1 MTFVVHPQVV
11 LREADVAEL
20 VLRAPGPRQRRLL
33 LVHRRVKALQPPLQL
48 LLLLV
53 QGRVSVRE
61 GGRGAAA
68 RRQARGRAGP
78 RREARGR
85 RGRAGGGG
93 CRGGGG
99 GGRRRRRSC
108 RTRRSSGPGAARRG
122 PWLGASWGG
131 RGGRA
136 EAGLAM
142 SCRPIS
148 L

>member
-20 VLRAPGPRQRRLL
+20 VLRAPGARQRRLL
-33 LVHRRVKALQPPLQL
+33 LVHRRVQAPQPPLQL

-53 QGRVSVRE
+53 QGRVPVRE

-68 RRQARGRAGP
+68 RRQGRPGA

-93 CRGGGG
+93 GRGGGG
-99 GGRRRRRSC
+99 SSEGGGRDPAGCRLGRRGRRVC
-108 RTRRSSGPGAARRG
+108 GAPGAPRFSPREG
-122 PWLGASWGG
+122 SRL
-131 RGGRA
+131 R
-136 EAGLAM
+136 EILHECM
-142 SCRPIS
+142 SQ
-148 L
+148 